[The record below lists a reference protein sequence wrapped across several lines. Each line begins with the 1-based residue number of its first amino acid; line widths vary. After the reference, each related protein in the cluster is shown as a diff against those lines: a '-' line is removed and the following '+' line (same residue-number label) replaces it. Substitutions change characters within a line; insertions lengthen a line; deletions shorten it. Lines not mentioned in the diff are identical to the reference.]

1 MNWRT
6 FFHPQAGIAL
16 IVCLFLVPVMGTVE
30 FKVDRGVADTGYE
43 LTPPFFRFVTA
54 GFWPAAVDYLW
65 IETLQGIGQGDF
77 SKTTL
82 SKLVVFYRLAQ
93 NLDPDFF
100 ESYEHGAISFA
111 MYFEAPDAALEVLDR
126 GIRAYESGRVPPR
139 FWTRPYSLYL
149 LRAYTNSF
157 VKGDFKA
164 AKVDYLRASEVEGS
178 PLYLQNMKE
187 WLQEE
192 GAERVL
198 AVRVLKQM
206 ILHADDPALKLKYE
220 QKLRVYEN

>member
-6 FFHPQAGIAL
+6 FFHPHAGIAL
-16 IVCLFLVPVMGTVE
+16 IVCFSLVSVMRTVE
-30 FKVDRGVADTGYE
+30 FKADRVVTDTGYE

-77 SKTTL
+77 PKATL
-82 SKLVVFYRLAQ
+82 ARLVTFYRLVQ

-111 MYFEAPDAALEVLDR
+111 MYFEAPEAALEVLDR
-126 GIRAYESGRVPPR
+126 GILAYESGRVPQK

-164 AKVDYLRASEVEGS
+164 AKIDYLRASEVPGS
-178 PLYLQNMKE
+178 PLYLQNMKK
-187 WLQEE
+187 WLKEE

-206 ILHADDPALKLKYE
+206 ILHADDPELKSKYE